1 MFPRDRFL
9 FVCVNRRPDHAPKG
23 SCAARGSEAL
33 YARLRDLL
41 RERGLAARAARAC
54 SSSCLGLCE
63 SGPVIA
69 VEPDHCFYGRVT
81 REDLEEIVDALVRS
95 ERVERLVV
103 ACDAPGRSPGGG
115 RERGG

>member
-1 MFPRDRFL
+1 MPPRDRFL

-33 YARLRDLL
+33 FARLRDLL
-41 RERGLAARAARAC
+41 RERGLAATAARAC

-63 SGPVIA
+63 SGPIVA

-81 REDLEEIVDALVRS
+81 REDLEEIVDALARG
-95 ERVERLVV
+95 EHVERLLV
-103 ACDAPGRSPGGG
+103 ARGEPRPPGPRG
-115 RERGG
+115 RP